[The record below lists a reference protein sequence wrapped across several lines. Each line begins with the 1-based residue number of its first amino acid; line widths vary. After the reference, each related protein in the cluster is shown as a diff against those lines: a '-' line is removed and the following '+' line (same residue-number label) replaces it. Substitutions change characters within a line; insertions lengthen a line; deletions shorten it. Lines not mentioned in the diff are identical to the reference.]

1 MQTTNIEVSVLNYV
15 QLAMRTNST
24 VVGTHPVHPDIIHS
38 ALGMADE
45 ILELQE
51 AISKRDTPNIGE
63 EIGDL
68 CWFYA
73 LAGNDLAESNYLFF
87 KPEEIRVDK
96 TNPELGLGMAIN
108 TYVSHVKKAYAYGK
122 SYQADAR
129 LKHLWMIW
137 ACLTEVAKKYNFTIE
152 DIMQTNIE
160 KLRIRFPDKFT
171 TDAADSRNLDAE
183 RALLESAVISVQ

>member
-1 MQTTNIEVSVLNYV
+1 MTIEVSVLNYV

-73 LAGNDLAESNYLFF
+73 LAGNDLATSIDIFWIDDPKFDTVNVERYLG
-87 KPEEIRVDK
+87 R
-96 TNPELGLGMAIN
+96 AIN

-122 SYQADAR
+122 PYLEEDR
-129 LKHLWMIW
+129 LKHLLMIW
-137 ACLTEVAKKYNFTIE
+137 ACLTEVAKKYNFNIE

-183 RALLESAVISVQ
+183 RELLESAVISVQ